1 MDGKMKKSALL
12 LVCIVLSASLTIA
25 LTSPPTDCTD
35 PIIQSTWDSVFKQ
48 PSSGIA
54 VFANGSIVGSWCG
67 KYFAY
72 KHVGAATYI
81 LFGHTELITS
91 SGNSFNETFI
101 YARYANLTD
110 DGKDLVDSITNIN
123 EAAELFFPNGTDFYY
138 ENTSFYEN
146 YVNLR
151 GSSLAIGYSTD
162 EYSAY
167 YRSTP
172 GAWAASDHAGNREYS
187 FTKNVSNNEYRMY
200 ESGTINNNYTY
211 DGYTFSK
218 RLWPPPLICAPN
230 WNCGSWAACLNS
242 SQKRNCTDSNNCG
255 NNATKPFVTQT
266 CTCTSNWSCSSW
278 ANCSNGTQTR
288 DCNDMNNCGN
298 NATKPFVNQ
307 TCCTPNWNCGSWAA
321 CLNSSQKRNCTDSNN
336 CGNNATK
343 PFVTQTCTCTSNWS
357 CSSWANC
364 SNGTQTRD
372 CNDMNNCGNNA
383 TKPFVNQTCCTPNWN
398 CGSWTLC
405 LNSTQTR
412 ACNDRN
418 NCGTAIGRPPQ
429 NQSCAQNECASNSDC
444 DSGEAC
450 SDNECVAAS
459 LSPKRFNVLWLFALP
474 IPLAVVILI
483 VFKNQLFG
491 ASFEPKRYR
500 PAPPQQPRRA
510 QWPTQAPYP
519 RPIPLTQ
526 SVRPYSSATRHS
538 INQAQ
543 YQKLQAAKEVKEAF
557 AQAFGPTKAPTQ
569 TKENSIPIPQEINI
583 PQVFKP
589 CPKPR
594 IEDKVIKLSR
604 PKTLKKTKYT
614 LTQIYKPS
622 EPKDTF
628 DKLRELYQ

>member
-218 RLWPPPLICAPN
+218 RLWPPPLICA
-230 WNCGSWAACLNS
+230 
-242 SQKRNCTDSNNCG
+242 
-255 NNATKPFVTQT
+255 
-266 CTCTSNWSCSSW
+266 
-278 ANCSNGTQTR
+278 
-288 DCNDMNNCGN
+288 
-298 NATKPFVNQ
+298 
-307 TCCTPNWNCGSWAA
+307 PNWNCGSWAA

>member
-1 MDGKMKKSALL
+1 M
-12 LVCIVLSASLTIA
+12 
-25 LTSPPTDCTD
+25 
-35 PIIQSTWDSVFKQ
+35 
-48 PSSGIA
+48 
-54 VFANGSIVGSWCG
+54 
-67 KYFAY
+67 
-72 KHVGAATYI
+72 
-81 LFGHTELITS
+81 FGHTELITS

-255 NNATKPFVTQT
+255 NNATKPSENRT
-266 CTCTSNWSCSSW
+266 CTCAPNWSCSSW
-278 ANCSNGTQTR
+278 TSCLNGVQTR
-288 DCNDMNNCGN
+288 ACND
-298 NATKPFVNQ
+298 
-307 TCCTPNWNCGSWAA
+307 
-321 CLNSSQKRNCTDSNN
+321 LR
-336 CGNNATK
+336 
-343 PFVTQTCTCTSNWS
+343 
-357 CSSWANC
+357 
-364 SNGTQTRD
+364 
-372 CNDMNNCGNNA
+372 NCGNNA